1 MDILLNGNTDIIG
14 IELPGR
20 NVQLE
25 AVRRAA
31 AALRRD
37 MGQVFA
43 LADRKGADIC
53 LMEEAMEQEQFFLQG
68 RDGRLELHAGDTL
81 GFIYGI
87 YEISR
92 VFLEIPDFWF
102 WMDYEPEKKAGVQIP
117 ETYGYR
123 SKPCAVRYRGWFIND
138 EVLLHTW
145 SVERK
150 KDKPWEMAFETL
162 LRCGGNT
169 VIPGTDRNAGK
180 YRKLASEMGLYIAHH
195 HAEPLGAEMFAR
207 AYPRLHPSY
216 AEYPEKFRSLWEDAL
231 AAQAGMQVIW
241 NLGFRGQGDCPFWE
255 NDPQYATDEARG
267 ELLGSLIRIQYD
279 MVKEQ
284 DPEAVC
290 STNLYG
296 EVMELYKKGCLK
308 LPEDIIKVWADNGYG
323 KMVSR
328 RQGNHNP
335 RIPALPQ
342 EGNREPNGIYYHVSF
357 YDLQAANHIT
367 MFPNSA
373 DFVIEELEEVLRRNG
388 RELWLVNCSNIKP
401 HVYFLDLIAQI
412 WREGKADA
420 HAHRKGY
427 AERYYGE
434 RNGEKAADCLACY
447 AKYAVRYGSHED
459 EHAGEQ
465 FANHVA
471 RMLVSQVMRD
481 RTQRCGG
488 LLWATDAETLKGQA
502 LWYETLCR
510 EAAERYAEYLDMCER
525 TERDFSGAGKVL
537 FADTVLLQAR
547 ILHSCYRGAAQA
559 AESVLAAL
567 DGRYQ
572 ESFYLAGKARKEYVA
587 ADAAMRSRE
596 HGKWHNFYANECL
609 TDVKQTAWVLENLMG
624 FVRNLG
630 EGPHFYEWQREFLY
644 PEEDRRV
651 LLILNM
657 DNHLRDL
664 ELFEWM
670 EERKEK

>member
-1 MDILLNGNTDIIG
+1 MDIILNCNTEILGADMQ
-14 IELPGR
+14 PQS
-20 NVQLE
+20 VH
-25 AVRRAA
+25 RAT
-31 AALRRD
+31 AALYRD
-37 MGQVFA
+37 MGKVFERT
-43 LADRKGADIC
+43 DQKGADIC
-53 LMEEAMEQEQFFLQG
+53 LVSEPMEQEQYFLQV
-68 RDGRLELHAGDTL
+68 RDGQLEIHAGNDL

-92 VFLEIPDFWF
+92 TFLEVPDFWF
-102 WMDYEPEKKAGVQIP
+102 WMDSQPDQKTKVRIP
-117 ETYGYR
+117 DGYFYQ
-123 SKPCAVRYRGWFIND
+123 SQPCAVRYRGWFIND

-145 SVERK
+145 SVDRC

-180 YRKLASEMGLYIAHH
+180 YRSLAAKMGLYIAHH

-207 AYPRLHPSY
+207 AYPELNPSY
-216 AEYPEKFRSLWEDAL
+216 AEYPEKFQKLWEDAL
-231 AAQAGMQVIW
+231 AVQKGMKVVW
-241 NLGFRGQGDCPFWE
+241 NLGFRGQGDCPFWA

-267 ELLGSLIRIQYD
+267 ELLSSLIQIQYD
-279 MVKEQ
+279 MVKKC
-284 DPEAVC
+284 DAKAAC

-308 LPEDIIKVWADNGYG
+308 LPGDIIKIWADNGYG

-342 EGNREPNGIYYHVSF
+342 EGNTEKNGIYYHVSF

-367 MFPNSA
+367 MLPNSA
-373 DFVIEELEEVLRRNG
+373 EFVVKELEEVLHRNG
-388 RELWLVNCSNIKP
+388 NELWLINCSNIKP
-401 HVYFLDLIAQI
+401 HVYFLDLIAQM
-412 WREGKADA
+412 WRTGTADA
-420 HAHRKGY
+420 GIHREAY
-427 AERYYGE
+427 AGCYYGE
-434 RNGEKAADCLACY
+434 QNREKVAECLEHYADYALQYGEQ
-447 AKYAVRYGSHED
+447 ED
-459 EHAGEQ
+459 DHAGEQ
-465 FANHVA
+465 FSNHVA

-481 RTQRCGG
+481 RTRRCGE
-488 LLWATDAETLKGQA
+488 LLWATDAETLEGQA
-502 LWYETLCR
+502 RWYEALCKR
-510 EAAERYAEYLDMCER
+510 AAEQYAAYLEMCER
-525 TERDFSGAGKVL
+525 TEMDLAGSGKVL
-537 FADTVLLQAR
+537 FADTILLQVR
-547 ILHSCYRGAAQA
+547 ILQFCYKGASLA
-559 AESVLAAL
+559 AGSVLAAL
-567 DGRYQ
+567 EEKYQ
-572 ESFYLAGKARKEYVA
+572 KAFYLAGKARKEYMA

-609 TDVKQTAWVLENLMG
+609 TDVKQTAWVLESLMG

-630 EGPHFYEWQREFLY
+630 DGPHFYGWQREYLY

-664 ELFEWM
+664 ELFQLM
-670 EERKEK
+670 EERDG